1 MRTTLRIEEPL
12 LEAAKRNAA
21 RRQETLGEYV
31 EEALRAYMAA
41 QIVPNEVV
49 DLPVFRGG
57 GGVRKGIDSTSNRDL
72 FDALDEADELDDAEL
87 EERQAS

>member
-41 QIVPNEVV
+41 QAVPTEMV

-57 GGVRKGIDSTSNRDL
+57 SGVKKGIDSTSNRDL
-72 FDALDEADELDDAEL
+72 FDALDEADEQIDTGSQEL
-87 EERQAS
+87 KAS